1 MNEARKVFLE
11 LKVEMLKLIVVQGML
26 NAFLLFLLEYV
37 VLSFFLSRRFS
48 LIYSFLCAFVFIVVY
63 CVLELRK
70 VSYESIEEKEP
81 QLRDILRTVYDNM
94 EDKSMMMRALV
105 EDLTAR
111 MANVQPAN
119 FFNASSAVLK
129 VFFLLVLLIAFPLLT
144 SYQVLFHEWGE
155 YIGDVTGFLPN
166 PWEDDAAPLKDFE
179 DVVFS
184 STDDIYGD
192 PSVAILGDE
201 ELTLTLA
208 TSLGNIDFSKP
219 TGASSRKFVDQESL
233 NEVYASNDASYEETI
248 SRSKQQIVK
257 EYFKQLEQK
266 A

>member
-1 MNEARKVFLE
+1 MNEARKIFLE
-11 LKVEMLKLIVVQGML
+11 LKLEMLKLIFVQGMFNSL
-26 NAFLLFLLEYV
+26 LLFIGEYI
-37 VLSFFLSRRFS
+37 VLSFFLSHRFS
-48 LIYSFLCAFVFIVVY
+48 LIYSILCSLIFLVIY
-63 CVLELRK
+63 CVYELKK
-70 VSYESIEEKEP
+70 VNYETIEEKEP

-94 EDKSMMMRALV
+94 EEKSMMVRALV
-105 EDLTAR
+105 EDLTSR
-111 MANVQPAN
+111 MADVQPAN
-119 FFNASSAVLK
+119 FFSASRAFVK
-129 VFFLLVLLIAFPLLT
+129 ITVLLVFLIAFPLLS

-155 YIGDVTGFLPN
+155 YIGEVTQYLPSFK
-166 PWEDDAAPLKDFE
+166 DDAPSQKEFE

-184 STDDIYGD
+184 PTDEIYGD

-208 TSLGNIDFSKP
+208 TSLGNIDFNKP
-219 TGASSRKFVDQESL
+219 TEASSRKFADQESL
-233 NEVYASNDASYEETI
+233 NEVYASSDASYEETI